1 MRSPRSSRSRAD
13 TPDQLEKAG
22 LLSPCSLRNLVSTA
36 KRSKDPKHHKL
47 QSKFVQVLTE
57 VKWSEK
63 FKNGT
68 KAQQALLNARLN
80 PFASSAL
87 KPAPALLTAPY
98 RLTDFQT
105 QFLVAQATS
114 QLPGKM
120 PAICACDSALDVT
133 HMLCC
138 KQGESGWL
146 FRHNLLQSSVVSFA
160 RVQGLPV
167 EQNVRKSFEDAQQK
181 SKMLEP
187 DAVIYF
193 PERSQ
198 WVDFSVTDPTAP
210 SALSKN
216 MIEVGSAMNARADLK
231 NAKYLRKAQSMD
243 ADFSPLV
250 VETHPL

>member
-1 MRSPRSSRSRAD
+1 M
-13 TPDQLEKAG
+13 
-22 LLSPCSLRNLVSTA
+22 
-36 KRSKDPKHHKL
+36 
-47 QSKFVQVLTE
+47 
-57 VKWSEK
+57 
-63 FKNGT
+63 
-68 KAQQALLNARLN
+68 
-80 PFASSAL
+80 
-87 KPAPALLTAPY
+87 
-98 RLTDFQT
+98 
-105 QFLVAQATS
+105 
-114 QLPGKM
+114 
-120 PAICACDSALDVT
+120 
-133 HMLCC
+133 
-138 KQGESGWL
+138 
-146 FRHNLLQSSVVSFA
+146 FRHNLLQSSVVGFA

-216 MIEVGSAMNARADLK
+216 MIEVGSAMDARADLK

-250 VETHPL
+250 VRWLPCTAQATQLDGGQGLTAREMAVLLNLDLIKGSAAHAAKVKSRVWLAWHRNKERRDRHNCELAKSLVM